1 MQAKQIPQRTTPSKP
16 MTKEEFMID
25 YVLRRASAM
34 NGGGFSG
41 DGAAE
46 CAAKAWTIIQREKKS

>member
-1 MQAKQIPQRTTPSKP
+1 
-16 MTKEEFMID
+16 MID

-34 NGGGFSG
+34 HQGGFSG

-46 CAAKAWTIIQREKKS
+46 CAAKAWKIIQAEKGK